1 MTFTA
6 KDPDYAAKVREIFA
20 AQGFMALIGAEI
32 VHLAPGECAIRVPWR
47 QDLTQQHGFFHAGV
61 LGTIADNAAGI
72 ASFSLMPPGSGVLTV
87 EYKLNLMAPGQ
98 GEAAIARAVV
108 ERAGRTIT
116 VAVADVFALQDGAE
130 KKIAKATATVMCL
143 QPKG

>member
-1 MTFTA
+1 M
-6 KDPDYAAKVREIFA
+6 
-20 AQGFMALIGAEI
+20 
-32 VHLAPGECAIRVPWR
+32 
-47 QDLTQQHGFFHAGV
+47 
-61 LGTIADNAAGI
+61 
-72 ASFSLMPPGSGVLTV
+72 TV